1 MSPLRRRMVEDL
13 RMRNYAP
20 TTRVGYIRCVAR
32 LAEFYSRSP
41 EHLGPEEVRAF
52 LVYLVTEVHVSY
64 ATLSEFVR
72 ALRFLYK
79 VTLRR
84 PWAVENI
91 PYPRAEHHIPRVLT
105 REQVLHFLD
114 CIRNIKHRT
123 LLMTCYGAGLRIS
136 EAVGLKV
143 SDIDSK
149 RMLIFVRQGKRHK
162 DRMVPLPTTLLDQM
176 RAYWKV
182 VRPTDWLF
190 PGRYSKPL
198 SVRALQTA
206 CAGARRRAG
215 LEGRMTVHTLRHS
228 FATHLL
234 DAGANIRTIQVLLGH
249 GSIRTTATYTHV
261 SEKELHR
268 VKSPLDSP
276 DSAT

>member
-1 MSPLRRRMVEDL
+1 MTPLRRRLIEDL
-13 RMRNYAP
+13 RLRGYAP
-20 TTRVGYIRCVAR
+20 STRADYVRHVER
-32 LAEFYSRSP
+32 LAEYHGRSP
-41 EHLGPEEVRAF
+41 DRLRPEEVRAF
-52 LVYLVTEVHVSY
+52 LVYLLTEGHVSY
-64 ATLSEFVR
+64 GTLASFVR

-84 PWAVENI
+84 PWAVEHI
-91 PYPRAEHHIPRVLT
+91 PYPRSEYHLPRVLT
-105 REQVLHFLD
+105 REQVLHFFD

-136 EAVGLKV
+136 EAVHLRV
-143 SDIDSK
+143 SDVDSK

-162 DRMVPLPTTLLDQM
+162 DRMVPLPATLLDQM
-176 RAYWKV
+176 RDYWKV

-190 PGRYSKPL
+190 PGRYGKPL

-206 CAGARRRAG
+206 CSRARRRAG

-249 GSIRTTATYTHV
+249 GSIRSTAVYTHV
-261 SEKELHR
+261 SEQELHR
-268 VKSPLDSP
+268 VRSPLDEP
-276 DSAT
+276 TPTR